1 MKFIT
6 TVWEPLFL
14 VLLGLTGVAG
24 VLAVLSPRIFAGAAK
39 LGGTLVSVTQSS
51 TPLDKWVDIDGY
63 VLRHS
68 RFFGF
73 LVCASVAYLGLL
85 TIYGPEAFSKPFL
98 VLVVG
103 VSLGTGIYA
112 LIELRKQK
120 QQLDIRMQ
128 EAHTDPLTNL
138 ANRRSFDIEL
148 TRRIAQRQRQGTPLC
163 LLILDV
169 DHFKSFNDK
178 YGHHVGDSVLKQVAQ
193 TLAQLVGPE
202 GTVARLGGD
211 EFAVCLPGYVISEA
225 TPTAER
231 LRTAICGHVHLI
243 ERFEIAL
250 TISIGLAEALSDDDE
265 ASLMKRADSALY
277 AAKEG
282 GRNRSYRHGS
292 PEPALPGERAVEPR
306 L

>member
-1 MKFIT
+1 MRYFELLT
-6 TVWEPLFL
+6 LLLLFL
-14 VLLGLTGVAG
+14 LL
-24 VLAVLSPRIFAGAAK
+24 
-39 LGGTLVSVTQSS
+39 
-51 TPLDKWVDIDGY
+51 
-63 VLRHS
+63 
-68 RFFGF
+68 
-73 LVCASVAYLGLL
+73 LL
-85 TIYGPEAFSKPFL
+85 TSYGPEAFSKPFL

-103 VSLGTGIYA
+103 VSLGTGIVA

-178 YGHHVGDSVLKQVAQ
+178 YGHHVGDSVLRQVAQ
-193 TLAQLVGPE
+193 TLVQIVGPE

-211 EFAVCLPGYVISEA
+211 EFAVCLPGHVIADA
-225 TPTAER
+225 TPIAER
-231 LRTAICGHVHLI
+231 LRTAVCGHVHLI

-292 PEPALPGERAVEPR
+292 PEPAMPGERRAEYKR
-306 L
+306 